1 MMKMR
6 VSNVSVIHLTLAG
19 MLLASAAL
27 TAQLAPPGERLTV
40 SGVVLHN
47 PKMNDCRKESCASD
61 LALTRDEDWTPPRG
75 AVNVV
80 VRNTHIVA
88 RTDRQGRYRIEVPT
102 PDSELVFH
110 WVGFER
116 AVVPVQGRSTIDV
129 RLTPTPLPLIERLL
143 GLIMPQLEIGT
154 YPNLDD
160 LATQAQTNRETAR
173 DMVWLVIGN
182 RVMMREYPG
191 EFFPDY
197 RFADSER

>member
-1 MMKMR
+1 ML
-6 VSNVSVIHLTLAG
+6 VSNVAVASLLLVG
-19 MLLASAAL
+19 MLVAPVELA
-27 TAQLAPPGERLTV
+27 AQLARPGERLTV

-61 LALTRDEDWTPPRG
+61 VALTRDEDWVPPRG

-80 VRNTHIVA
+80 VRGTGVVA
-88 RTDRQGRYRIEVPT
+88 KTDRQGRYRLEVPT

-143 GLIMPQLEIGT
+143 GLIMPQLEIGM

-160 LATQAQTNRETAR
+160 LAARAQTTRETAR

-197 RFADSER
+197 RFADSDR